1 MGLTKKNWCKV
12 DMCVC
17 VCSVSCLKFSVMCV
31 YTVMVGSLAVATGSH
46 HAERRPRRLERRWQ
60 RKSGRGRR
68 LGRSVWCCWLFLVV
82 FVILSFSHS
91 LYCSRGVCQGGW
103 ADFLKP
109 EGQQGLEA
117 CHVSSTICVGYTEV
131 VYWNGVFVFIVVMV
145 HRYWWFPY
153 FFPLSFPLHFTPL
166 FYCGTAE
173 IFNDPELLQLFSV
186 SQAEQCHMT
195 IMWLTLLCVT
205 TVCFKHWHTYL
216 ALYILH
222 KLCTY
227 VCVRTIFGVVYEL

>member
-1 MGLTKKNWCKV
+1 
-12 DMCVC
+12 MCVC
-17 VCSVSCLKFSVMCV
+17 VQCILLEVFCYVCVHCDGWFPCCCNWLTSCRKEAKEAREKVAEEERKREEARKVCVMLL
-31 YTVMVGSLAVATGSH
+31 T
-46 HAERRPRRLERRWQ
+46 
-60 RKSGRGRR
+60 
-68 LGRSVWCCWLFLVV
+68 
-82 FVILSFSHS
+82 LSCRICDSELSHS
-91 LYCSRGVCQGGW
+91 LYFSRGVCQGGW